1 MIPIRKFSKV
11 FDFWAIRVGDV
22 YLILIEF
29 DKNSQDINKENVTYK
44 TDNLPVHMDQVY
56 TWMAGKINI
65 FKAVNIFDLR
75 MNGQCW

>member
-44 TDNLPVHMDQVY
+44 TDNLPVHMDQV
-56 TWMAGKINI
+56 
-65 FKAVNIFDLR
+65 
-75 MNGQCW
+75 